1 MDTIVIKHAMLQRLA
16 TCLKRP
22 AALVSGALL
31 LSACATQTPPATTPA
46 SVRSQPLAATPKN
59 SVTVPEGQDPF
70 RTLVSQQA
78 RLYRVAAPLLTKNIT
93 LCKANARNL
102 LGFSAKNKY
111 SYPEQYREAAQKSLG
126 LDEQL
131 QITQVL
137 ADSGAALMG
146 LQAGDKLLSVNNKPF
161 PQGPN
166 AERQAA
172 EILMPLVSNQPSIKL
187 TVTHDGNNILRN
199 IPLTRACAFA
209 VELGNLDNVNAYA
222 DGRRILITRG
232 MMNFVQND
240 NELAYV
246 LAKEIAHNALNH
258 AKKQKMNAAIGGVID
273 NLISSQPDLNSM
285 NGTAGIKPYPL
296 AMDTSAD
303 SLALYMV
310 ARAGYNA
317 DNLIPF
323 WQRLASQYPATVVN
337 GYTALHPATTSRISA
352 MEKTLSDIKLKQEGK
367 RPLLP

>member
-1 MDTIVIKHAMLQRLA
+1 MVTLLMSHHMLQRLA

-22 AALVSGALL
+22 AALISGALL
-31 LSACATQTPPATTPA
+31 LSACATPPGTTPA
-46 SVRSQPLAATPKN
+46 SAGSQPIAATPKN
-59 SVTVPEGQDPF
+59 SVAAPEAQDPF
-70 RTLVSQQA
+70 LTLVSQQA
-78 RLYRVAAPLLTKNIT
+78 RLYRVAAPLLTKNIA

-111 SYPEQYREAAQKSLG
+111 SYPAQYRETAQKSLG

-146 LQAGDKLLSVNNKPF
+146 LQAGDKLLSVNDKPF

-172 EILMPLVSNQPSIKL
+172 EILMPFVSNQPSIKL
-187 TVTHDGNNILRN
+187 TVTHDGKNILRS

-232 MMNFVQND
+232 MMSFVQSD
-240 NELAYV
+240 DELAYV
-246 LAKEIAHNALNH
+246 LAKEIAHNTLNH
-258 AKKQKMNAAIGGVID
+258 AKKQKMNTTTGGVID
-273 NLISSQPDLNSM
+273 KLIASQPDPASL
-285 NGTAGIKPYPL
+285 NGTAGIKPYPQN
-296 AMDTSAD
+296 MDASAD
-303 SLALYMV
+303 SLSLYMV
-310 ARAGYNA
+310 ARAGYNV
-317 DNLIPF
+317 DKLIPF
-323 WQRLASQYPATVVN
+323 WQRLASQYPATVLN
-337 GYTALHPATTSRISA
+337 GYTALHPATASRISA

-367 RPLLP
+367 KPLLP

>member
-1 MDTIVIKHAMLQRLA
+1 MVSLSMPHHMRQRLA
-16 TCLKRP
+16 SCLKRP

-31 LSACATQTPPATTPA
+31 LSACATQTPSGSAVSTTRTQPIA
-46 SVRSQPLAATPKN
+46 STPKN
-59 SVTVPEGQDPF
+59 SVALTEGQNPF
-70 RTLVSQQA
+70 LALVAQQA
-78 RLYRVAAPLLTKNIT
+78 RLYRVAAPLLTKNT
-93 LCKANARNL
+93 ALCKTNARNL

-111 SYPEQYREAAQKSLG
+111 SYPEQYREMAQKSLG

-166 AERQAA
+166 AEQQAA
-172 EILMPLVSNQPSIKL
+172 EILMPFVSNQPSIKL
-187 TVTHDGNNILRN
+187 TVTRDGNNILRS

-232 MMNFVQND
+232 MLNFVQSD
-240 NELAYV
+240 DELAYV
-246 LAKEIAHNALNH
+246 LAKEMAHNTLNH
-258 AKKQKMNAAIGGVID
+258 AKKQKINAAIGGVID
-273 NLISSQPDLNSM
+273 NLISSQPDLTSL
-285 NGTAGIKPYPL
+285 NGTAGIKPYPQN
-296 AMDTSAD
+296 MDTSAD

-310 ARAGYNA
+310 ARAGYNV
-317 DNLIPF
+317 DKLIPF
-323 WQRLASQYPATVVN
+323 WQRLAGQYPATVLN
-337 GYTALHPATTSRISA
+337 GHTALHPATASRISA
-352 MEKTLSDIKLKQEGK
+352 MEKTLSDIKLKQDGK
-367 RPLLP
+367 KPLLP

>member
-1 MDTIVIKHAMLQRLA
+1 MLTRLMPHTMSQRLA
-16 TCLKRP
+16 SYLKQP
-22 AALVSGALL
+22 AALISGALL
-31 LSACATQTPPATTPA
+31 LSACATPTPPGTIPA
-46 SVRSQPLAATPKN
+46 GARSQPTTSTQKSSATA
-59 SVTVPEGQDPF
+59 PEGQDPF
-70 RTLVSQQA
+70 RTLVAQQA
-78 RLYRVAAPLLTKNIT
+78 RLYRVAAPLLTKNIA

-111 SYPEQYREAAQKSLG
+111 SYPEQYREMASRTLG

-187 TVTHDGNNILRN
+187 TVMHEGKSILRS

-232 MMNFVQND
+232 MLNFVQSD
-240 NELAYV
+240 DELAYV
-246 LAKEIAHNALNH
+246 LAKEMAHNTLNH

-273 NLISSQPDLNSM
+273 NLIASQPDLASL
-285 NGTAGIKPYPL
+285 NGTAGIKPYPQN
-296 AMDTSAD
+296 MDTSAD
-303 SLALYMV
+303 SLASYMV
-310 ARAGYNA
+310 ARAGYNV
-317 DNLIPF
+317 DKLIPF
-323 WQRLASQYPATVVN
+323 WQRLAGQYPATVLN
-337 GYTALHPATTSRISA
+337 GYTALHPATASRISA
-352 MEKTLSDIKLKQEGK
+352 MEKTLSDIKLKQEGNK
-367 RPLLP
+367 PLLP

>member
-1 MDTIVIKHAMLQRLA
+1 MVSILIQHRMRQRLA

-22 AALVSGALL
+22 AALISGALL
-31 LSACATQTPPATTPA
+31 LSACATPPATTPA
-46 SVRSQPLAATPKN
+46 SATRQPMASTQKN
-59 SVTVPEGQDPF
+59 SAAVPERQDPF
-70 RTLVSQQA
+70 RTLVAQQE
-78 RLYRVAAPLLTKNIT
+78 RLYRVAAPLLTKNIA

-111 SYPEQYREAAQKSLG
+111 SYPTEYRETAQKSLG

-172 EILMPLVSNQPSIKL
+172 EILMPFVSNQPSIKL
-187 TVTHDGNNILRN
+187 TITHDGKNILRS

-209 VELGNLDNVNAYA
+209 VELGNLDNLNAYA

-232 MMNFVQND
+232 MLNFVQSD
-240 NELAYV
+240 DELAYV
-246 LAKEIAHNALNH
+246 LAKEIAHNTLNH
-258 AKKQKMNAAIGGVID
+258 AKKQKMNATIGGVID
-273 NLISSQPDLNSM
+273 NLIASQPDLDSL

-296 AMDTSAD
+296 TMDTSAD

-310 ARAGYNA
+310 ARAGYNVE
-317 DNLIPF
+317 NLIPF
-323 WQRLASQYPATVVN
+323 WQRLASQYPATVLN
-337 GYTALHPATTSRISA
+337 GYTALHPATASRISA
-352 MEKTLSDIKLKQEGK
+352 MEKTLSDIKLKQDGK
-367 RPLLP
+367 KPLLP

>member
-1 MDTIVIKHAMLQRLA
+1 MVSILMQHYIQQRLA
-16 TCLKRP
+16 ACLKRP
-22 AALVSGALL
+22 ATLVATALL
-31 LSACATQTPPATTPA
+31 MSACATPTPTSTTPVTA
-46 SVRSQPLAATPKN
+46 RSQPPASTQKN
-59 SVTVPEGQDPF
+59 SMPVPEGQDAF
-70 RTLVSQQA
+70 RAIVSQQA

-111 SYPEQYREAAQKSLG
+111 SYPTQYRDTAQKLLG

-131 QITQVL
+131 EITQVL

-146 LQAGDKLLSVNNKPF
+146 LQAGDKLLSVNNRPF

-172 EILMPLVSNQPSIKL
+172 EILLPFVSNQPSIKL
-187 TVTHDGNNILRN
+187 TVTHDGKDILFN

-232 MMNFVQND
+232 MMNFVQTD
-240 NELAYV
+240 DELAYV
-246 LAKEIAHNALNH
+246 LAKEIAHNTLNH
-258 AKKQKMNAAIGGVID
+258 AKKQKMNATIGGVID
-273 NLISSQPDLNSM
+273 KLISSQPDPASL
-285 NGTAGIKPYPL
+285 NGTAGIKPYPQT
-296 AMDTSAD
+296 MDISAD
-303 SLALYMV
+303 SLSLYMV
-310 ARAGYNA
+310 ARAGYNV

-323 WQRLASQYPATVVN
+323 WQRLASQYPATVLSS
-337 GYTALHPATTSRISA
+337 YTALHPATASRLSA
-352 MEKTLSDIKLKQEGK
+352 MEKTLSDIKLKQDGK
-367 RPLLP
+367 KPLLP